1 MEHNDFSDAFE
12 SFLQEKANEHKLYP
26 SDKVWSAIQ
35 QKINGPKKW
44 PFVALTLLF
53 VGLGLITS
61 IVEPA
66 NNQLAL
72 RSPEL
77 VQKLNA
83 TTLKNL
89 SISQIKNPIFLS
101 TYYQN
106 KNNYSKSNHSSL
118 LINNINSI
126 SPSNEVDN
134 NSLAL
139 NPQEIT
145 IQEVTIIDTSSK
157 PSIDLSISASNV
169 VDELTEINVENTNTE
184 LGSTNIIPISSFQNE
199 DDKTQKHEIPEI
211 LSPSVLKTSQHK
223 KNPLN
228 WQVYFSPTVSYR
240 TLSGSGTVPVN
251 FIAQSLTSGTTNFTN
266 VNDVVNHKAAVG
278 MELGAGLVYQLSKK
292 IRLKT
297 GLQFNYNQ
305 YDIRAYN
312 STPELAPLSAGGI
325 GNNEINAIS
334 NHRSKNGYSQTWL
347 KNLHAMIS
355 VPIGAELTILGNQN
369 ISLNIGGSL
378 QPTYILRHDAY
389 MLSTNLNNYA
399 KENSLNRN
407 FNINSSAEIFLTVQ
421 KAGLKW
427 TFGPQIRYQ
436 LLSSYKKEYPIIEHL
451 KDFGFKIGLS
461 KTIK

>member
-1 MEHNDFSDAFE
+1 MEHNDFSDGFE
-12 SFLQEKANEHKLYP
+12 SFLQEKTNEHKLYP

-35 QKINGPKKW
+35 QKINGPKRW

-77 VQKLNA
+77 VQKLDE
-83 TTLKNL
+83 TTLK
-89 SISQIKNPIFLS
+89 SISVSQIKVPISLS
-101 TYYQN
+101 SYHHN
-106 KNNYSKSNHSSL
+106 KDIYTKSNHSTSL
-118 LINNINSI
+118 IANIDRI
-126 SPSNEVDN
+126 SPSNKVENNLLTSIPQDN
-134 NSLAL
+134 TSQVA
-139 NPQEIT
+139 T
-145 IQEVTIIDTSSK
+145 IFDTSSNT
-157 PSIDLSISASNV
+157 SIDLSISALV
-169 VDELTEINVENTNTE
+169 VDENLTETNIENTNTE
-184 LGSTNIIPISSFQNE
+184 LGITKITPVSSVQKEEDIIQV
-199 DDKTQKHEIPEI
+199 HELPEI
-211 LSPSVLKTSQHK
+211 LSPFVLKNSQHK

-240 TLSGSGTVPVN
+240 TLSGSGNVPVN

-266 VNDVVNHKAAVG
+266 VNDVVSHKAAVG
-278 MELGAGLVYQLSKK
+278 MELGAGLVYQISKK

-305 YDIRAYN
+305 YDISAYN
-312 STPELAPLSAGGI
+312 STPELAPLSAGRS
-325 GNNEINAIS
+325 GNVEINAIS
-334 NHRSKNGYSQTWL
+334 KHRSKNGFSQTWL

-407 FNINSSAEIFLTVQ
+407 FNINSSAEVFITVQ

-451 KDFGFKIGLS
+451 KDYGFKIGLS